1 VAKDD
6 GQFRERETQ
15 PNWKATLEY
24 RHGLLMREV
33 AELKERIEYMEGSL
47 RIAQH
52 SMRPQGGAKTAG
64 ISIIVA
70 GLVAAIAQGI
80 AQAFR

>member
-1 VAKDD
+1 
-6 GQFRERETQ
+6 
-15 PNWKATLEY
+15 
-24 RHGLLMREV
+24 MREV

>member
-1 VAKDD
+1 MAKDD

-33 AELKERIEYMEGSL
+33 ADLKDRIEYMEGTM
-47 RIAQH
+47 RVAQN
-52 SMRPQGGAKTAG
+52 SMRPQKAQTFGISVVVAGVVAG
-64 ISIIVA
+64 IV
-70 GLVAAIAQGI
+70 QGI
-80 AQAFR
+80 GQFFR